1 MSDDLDESTFRPCQ
15 CKRQGRA
22 NVKAMGECKHKRIL
36 LKLSGESFCRPGE
49 FGIDG
54 EALESI
60 AERIVDICKLGPQ
73 VAVVVGAGNIL
84 RGEAFSKTSHIPRN
98 TADYMGMLAT
108 IINACALQETL
119 EKRGQPTRVLSAIEV
134 AAICEPFLRRKALRH
149 LERGRVAIL
158 AGGTGN
164 PFFTTDTCAA
174 LRASELD
181 VNLLI
186 KATKV
191 DGVYTDDPEKNLD
204 AELLTQLSYND
215 VLSRGL
221 RIKDHAAISLC
232 RDNHIPIVVLNIFKK
247 GNITRAIC
255 GEHVGTRIGA
265 S

>member
-1 MSDDLDESTFRPCQ
+1 VS
-15 CKRQGRA
+15 
-22 NVKAMGECKHKRIL
+22 GECQYKRVL

-54 EALESI
+54 GALESI
-60 AERIVDICKLGPQ
+60 AERIVEICKLGPQ

-119 EKRGQPTRVLSAIEV
+119 EKHGQPTRVLSAIEV

-149 LERGRVAIL
+149 LELNRVTIL

-181 VNLLI
+181 VDLLI

-191 DGVYTDDPEKNLD
+191 DGVYTDDPEKNPK
-204 AELLTQLSYND
+204 AELLTALSYND
-215 VLSRGL
+215 VLSREL
-221 RIKDHAAISLC
+221 RIMDHAAISLC

-247 GNITRAIC
+247 GNITQAIC
-255 GEHVGTRIGA
+255 GEHVGTRIDA